1 MNGEENSQPYSQDT
15 ERLKD
20 ITKWARRYAQNRT
33 LTGQDAVVVAML
45 LVVFVVVLVALPGA
59 LAVAGLRRGNIILGC
74 VGFVVLVAILVSLL
88 IYFLRFI
95 RKHPGLI
102 DQKTDQW
109 IYGRDGTASMPEPKL
124 TKTMKW
130 LDIVGGA
137 AFLICMLGS
146 IYLMIKGYIA
156 CKYMQPV
163 AAVYLVPAGVFEY
176 LYRRPKVGPLVLIC
190 PILYAI
196 HAILIVAGVPI
207 FFRGDLCMLSIYI
220 PVLGYAFLGSVIGHL
235 YSRYALKK
243 LRSITHL
250 EGGAANGD

>member
-1 MNGEENSQPYSQDT
+1 MNSKQHSESQDQYN
-15 ERLKD
+15 EELKE
-20 ITKWARRYAQNRT
+20 ISKWARRYAQNRT

-146 IYLMIKGYIA
+146 MYLMIKGYIA

-163 AAVYLVPAGVFEY
+163 AAVYLVPGGVFEY
-176 LYRRPKVGPLVLIC
+176 FYRRPKVGPLVLIC

-207 FFRGDLCMLSIYI
+207 FFTGDLCMFGIFLPY
-220 PVLGYAFLGSVIGHL
+220 LGYAFLGCVIGHL

-243 LRSITHL
+243 LRTFTHL
-250 EGGAANGD
+250 EGGLANGD